1 VLDPRL
7 GRWHKIQNG
16 GVQLD
21 FWLSYIDED
30 PNQLIEVAQFAESV
44 GFRGVALADHVA
56 VPLRFDAQH
65 PSGGPTP
72 FDHRSPFPDPLVTA
86 ATVLA
91 STSTLEV
98 MTYVYVLPMREPFSV
113 ANQVATLDLMCPGRF
128 RFGVGAGWLSEEIE
142 LLGHPVRGRGRR
154 MDEMLEI
161 IRRFWTEEEV
171 EYHGEFFDF
180 PATGISPKPAGRVPI
195 WVGGKSSAALDRAVR
210 QDGWLGMNYDL
221 PEVYSLLKDL
231 DERLAVRRAEGDG
244 VADPF
249 EVFVIPNAEPTESVY
264 QDLEAHGVT
273 GTMGSA
279 WAYNDRAFASLGAK
293 LSAIKIFAERFIN
306 PG

>member
-1 VLDPRL
+1 
-7 GRWHKIQNG
+7 
-16 GVQLD
+16 LD

-30 PNQLIEVAQFAESV
+30 PEQTIEVARLAEAA
-44 GFRGVALADHVA
+44 GFRGMALADHVA
-56 VPLRFDAQH
+56 VPLRFDAAH

-72 FDHRSPFPDPLVTA
+72 FDHRSDFPDPLVSA

-91 STSTLEV
+91 STTTLEV

-113 ANQVATLDLMCPGRF
+113 ANQVATLDLLCPGRF
-128 RFGVGAGWLSEEIE
+128 RFGVGAGWLTEEIA

-180 PATGISPKPAGRVPI
+180 PPTGVSPKPAGPIPI

-221 PEVYSLLKDL
+221 PEVHTLLEDL
-231 DERLAVRRAEGDG
+231 GRRLDQRRAEGRSS
-244 VADPF
+244 ADRF
-249 EVFVIPNAEPTESVY
+249 EIFVIPNAEPSETLY
-264 QDLEAHGVT
+264 QDLASRGVT
-273 GTMGSA
+273 ATMGMA
-279 WAYNDRAFASLGAK
+279 WGYNDRAFRGLDAK
-293 LSAIKIFAERFIN
+293 KAAIEAFAERFLAS
-306 PG
+306 